1 MLVTS
6 FQFLLFFPLIS
17 VIYYLVPKQIRWIY
31 LLVVSYIF
39 YINWQPI
46 YAILLFGVTIVTYLC
61 AIAIDNVNLYSKS
74 KKTFLFVGC
83 LIPLLFLGIFKYY
96 NFINQS
102 VFHWLDVL
110 GLHWQIPK
118 LKILLP
124 IGISFYTFMAVGYL
138 VDVYRGLMRAERNLG
153 YYALFISYFPHI
165 TSGPIGRANRLL
177 PQFKQ
182 PSSLNYDNFISGL
195 RMMVWGY
202 FMKLCV
208 ADRLSMYVDAVYS
221 NIPQHNGTTLLLASL
236 FYTIQIYGDFAG
248 YSFIAIGASRIMGIK
263 LMDNFI
269 RPYFAHNIKE
279 FWGRWH
285 ISLSTWFR
293 DYLYIPLGGNRV
305 SPGRHVFNL
314 FITFI
319 VSGLWHG
326 AAWNYILWG
335 GVHGIYQIIMVLLK
349 NVRLHLHIPIFVN
362 IIFTF
367 ICVNFAWVLFRVDT
381 SQAINIYAK
390 IFSSIGL
397 PFVDIPV
404 FSMGLLSLLI
414 LFIKDSHDEY
424 GWGVDLLASKYRI
437 ISYTTIIVLI
447 IYILLYGVLDGGQFI
462 YFQF

>member
-61 AIAIDNVNLYSKS
+61 AIAIDNVNLSSKS